1 MTLSQQISE
10 DMKAAMKSGDKTK
23 LETLRTVRAHLIEL
37 TKRGTGS
44 EISPEE
50 ELSAL
55 LAGAKKRREA
65 IDLYRKAG
73 REDLASQE
81 EKELAIITSYMPRQL
96 SRGEAEAIVEQIVQ
110 QTGATTSKDFG
121 KVMPLA
127 MKDLKGKINGS
138 IVQEIV
144 KLKLGGS

>member
-23 LETLRTVRAHLIEL
+23 LETLRTVRAHMIEL

-44 EISPEE
+44 EISSEE
-50 ELSAL
+50 EISVLVA
-55 LAGAKKRREA
+55 AAKKRKEA
-65 IDLYRKAG
+65 IDLYRTAG

-81 EKELAIITSYMPRQL
+81 EKELVIITSYLPKQM
-96 SRGEAEAIVEQIVQ
+96 SREEAEAIVANIVA
-110 QTGATTSKDFG
+110 QTGSTTSRDFG

-127 MKDLKGKINGS
+127 MKELKGKIDGR
-138 IVQEIV
+138 IIQEIV
-144 KLKLGGS
+144 KQKLGGS